1 MSCSNNASRPLDV
14 IVKAPE
20 LFGFAKPNAPSLAA
34 ILVGIGSGS
43 RFPSVAPFNF
53 RSQSKSSAV
62 RFESMTSYKATRRD
76 THLMPS
82 NVLHSAARFLRRLQC
97 SVRPVLWK
105 LNRVSQSGKHVFF
118 RECLAQ
124 AQKCWLPSA
133 VSRRDVRHLP
143 FLAQRFGDALNFR
156 LLRQHEM
163 QPAKNTVH
171 AILDRTRRC
180 KNVLDARMGTSD
192 D

>member
-1 MSCSNNASRPLDV
+1 MTHRSDRRPDTPMISAAATPCRLTYGNRARGFHQGQSNQLLANRPV
-14 IVKAPE
+14 IVT
-20 LFGFAKPNAPSLAA
+20 
-34 ILVGIGSGS
+34 
-43 RFPSVAPFNF
+43 
-53 RSQSKSSAV
+53 QSFLCSSALQF
-62 RFESMTSYKATRRD
+62 RGSPYS
-76 THLMPS
+76 S
-82 NVLHSAARFLRRLQC
+82 HSAARFLRRLQC
-97 SVRPVLWK
+97 AVRPGLWK
-105 LNRVSQSGKHVFF
+105 LNRVSQPGKHVFS

-124 AQKCWLPSA
+124 AQKCRLPSA
-133 VSRRDVRHLP
+133 VSWRDVLHLP

-163 QPAKNTVH
+163 QATKNTVH